1 LPGRVPE
8 QTVCAILDW
17 YTAQVTTLCIAKL
30 KRLILPF
37 MVCLLVASLHAAS
50 PEKTLVCFGDSITAG
65 YGLDAAQSYPAALET
80 LLAKRGYS
88 YRVVN
93 QGVSGDTTKDALAR
107 VNSVIALHPEV
118 VLVEFG
124 GNDGLRGLPL
134 DGTRHNLD
142 AVLTALQAAKIRILL
157 MGITLPP
164 NYGAD
169 YVRSFNA
176 VYRDA
181 ATKHHVPLMPMLYD
195 RIYNVPGTIQEDGIH
210 PTAKG
215 SELIAE
221 HLVPLLLPLLHK

>member
-1 LPGRVPE
+1 MA
-8 QTVCAILDW
+8 TC
-17 YTAQVTTLCIAKL
+17 CIAKL
-30 KRLILPF
+30 KRLVLAVT
-37 MVCLLVASLHAAS
+37 VCLIAATLRAAG

-65 YGLDAAQSYPAALET
+65 YGLDAAQSYPAALGL

-93 QGVSGDTTKDALAR
+93 QGVSGNTTKDAVAR
-107 VNSVIALHPEV
+107 VNSIVALHPEV
-118 VLVEFG
+118 VVVEFG

-134 DGTRHNLD
+134 DTTRKNLD
-142 AVLTALQAAKIRILL
+142 SVLATLQAAKIRILL
-157 MGITLPP
+157 VGITLPP

-169 YVRSFNA
+169 YIQSFNA

-181 ATKHHVPLMPMLYD
+181 ASKHHVPLMPMLYD
-195 RIYNVPGTIQEDGIH
+195 GIYTVPGTIQEDGIH

-215 SELIAE
+215 SKLIAE

>member
-1 LPGRVPE
+1 MGACL
-8 QTVCAILDW
+8 
-17 YTAQVTTLCIAKL
+17 IA
-30 KRLILPF
+30 
-37 MVCLLVASLHAAS
+37 ATLHAAG

-93 QGVSGDTTKDALAR
+93 QGVSGNTTKDAVAR
-107 VNSVIALHPEV
+107 VNSIVALHPDV

-134 DGTRHNLD
+134 EATRRNLD
-142 AVLTALQAAKIRILL
+142 SVLTTLQAAKVRILL
-157 MGITLPP
+157 VGITLPP
-164 NYGAD
+164 NYGAE
-169 YVRSFNA
+169 YVQSFNA

-181 ATKHHVPLMPMLYD
+181 ASKHHVPLMPMLYD
-195 RIYNVPGTIQEDGIH
+195 RIYTVPGTIQEDGIH

-221 HLVPLLLPLLHK
+221 HLVPLLLPLLRK

>member
-1 LPGRVPE
+1 M
-8 QTVCAILDW
+8 
-17 YTAQVTTLCIAKL
+17 VTRCIAKL
-30 KRLILPF
+30 TRLA
-37 MVCLLVASLHAAS
+37 LLMALLAATLHAAG

-93 QGVSGDTTKDALAR
+93 QGVSGDTTKDAVAR

-134 DGTRHNLD
+134 DGTRRNLD

-181 ATKHHVPLMPMLYD
+181 ATNHHVPLMPMLYD
-195 RIYNVPGTIQEDGIH
+195 RIYNVPGTIQQDGIH

-221 HLVPLLLPLLHK
+221 HLVPLVVPLLHK